1 MAGKSPTAFA
11 TIRGLDNKEI
21 HGQMGIAPSTGGR
34 GNIDGGRGDGDGE
47 DQPIRSLVGQ
57 AATDETNYS
66 QTLWILI
73 FAGHPRDIQSTRVTE
88 LCIVFN
94 ENESTNLT
102 IQLQG
107 QHPSF
112 KVKEIWNKPPPRSR
126 PRFLRR
132 FAVSTLPT
140 SSEFDTKLRDAI
152 LRTSVDKVESDWT
165 CQSWVGDVLTE
176 LQNADLITVDEGDSA
191 LNGMVNCISQAPWK

>member
-1 MAGKSPTAFA
+1 
-11 TIRGLDNKEI
+11 
-21 HGQMGIAPSTGGR
+21 MGIAPSTGGR
-34 GNIDGGRGDGDGE
+34 GDMNGGRGIGDGDS
-47 DQPIRSLVGQ
+47 DIRSTQLSDGR
-57 AATDETNYS
+57 AAANEKEYS

-73 FAGHPRDIQSTRVTE
+73 FSGQPRDIQSARITE

-102 IQLQG
+102 IQIQG

-112 KVKEIWNKPPPRSR
+112 KVKEVWNKPPPRSR

-132 FAVSTLPT
+132 LAVSSLPT
-140 SSEFDTKLRDAI
+140 NSEFDTRLRDAI
-152 LRTSVDKVESDWT
+152 VRTRVDNVEPDWT

-176 LQNADLITVDEGDSA
+176 LQNANLITVDEGDSA

>member
-1 MAGKSPTAFA
+1 
-11 TIRGLDNKEI
+11 
-21 HGQMGIAPSTGGR
+21 MGIAPSTGGR
-34 GNIDGGRGDGDGE
+34 GDMNGGSDGLPTRPSD
-47 DQPIRSLVGQ
+47 GQ
-57 AATDETNYS
+57 AATEKKEYS

-73 FAGHPRDIQSTRVTE
+73 FSGQPRDIQSARITE

-102 IQLQG
+102 IQIQG

-112 KVKEIWNKPPPRSR
+112 KVKEVWNRPPPRSR

-132 FAVSTLPT
+132 LAVSTLST
-140 SSEFDTKLRDAI
+140 NSEFDTRLRDSI
-152 LRTSVDKVESDWT
+152 VRTRVDNVEPDWT

-176 LQNADLITVDEGDSA
+176 LQNANLITVDEGDSA

>member
-1 MAGKSPTAFA
+1 MEF
-11 TIRGLDNKEI
+11 
-21 HGQMGIAPSTGGR
+21 
-34 GNIDGGRGDGDGE
+34 
-47 DQPIRSLVGQ
+47 
-57 AATDETNYS
+57 S

-73 FAGHPRDIQSTRVTE
+73 FSGQPRDIQSTRVTE
-88 LCIVFN
+88 LYIVFN

-102 IQLQG
+102 IQIQG

-112 KVKEIWNKPPPRSR
+112 KVKEVWNKPPPRSR

-132 FAVSTLPT
+132 LAVSTLPT
-140 SSEFDTKLRDAI
+140 DSEFDTRLRDAI
-152 LRTSVDKVESDWT
+152 VRTRVDNVEPDWT

-191 LNGMVNCISQAPWK
+191 LNGMVNCISQAPWN